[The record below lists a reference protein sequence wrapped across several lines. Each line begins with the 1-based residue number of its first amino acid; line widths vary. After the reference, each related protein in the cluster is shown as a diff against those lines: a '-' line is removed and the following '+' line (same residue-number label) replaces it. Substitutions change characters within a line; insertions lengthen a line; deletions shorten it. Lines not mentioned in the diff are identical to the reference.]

1 MSNATWRPQPVA
13 IPDVPD
19 SDDESFLSA
28 SESLSR
34 RTTFSS
40 EAATS
45 PRPDLD
51 SPALRSTTTRPANSA
66 SHTPQPSPLPQTTT
80 TTTAINVMDPLN
92 MKPLQG
98 SLPHPP
104 SPSPSSTS
112 KQPQPHTAIDE
123 KYWIKDM
130 DTGKVYVLTDN
141 DTNNNN
147 KEGEGEGVDISFGI
161 QGQQDKDKE
170 KKDAHNTSNTTS
182 NNTSGSGFN
191 IVGGI
196 PLSARSSSS
205 SLSLPGNSNN
215 ALSSARRSGM
225 IRDLSSGREMT
236 LDEFGGILG
245 YTTTILIGGGDNER
259 GGGGDVHHIAPS
271 STANGSQQEEGLK
284 GDKGGSDWAQK
295 SRAAWGASASWVKG
309 RTQTLVQR
317 MNSTGAGGPLQSSSS
332 SGGRGGVSQWLA
344 SSSAAAA
351 GGGGVLDGHQPPPPH
366 QPNLAQPSSTSFLHN
381 NSSSQQHV
389 YKEDGQGARVKVTT
403 KQKQSKE
410 FSDLRLVQTV
420 AAHQGVVWTMKFSPS
435 GRYLASAGQDGIV
448 RVWEVNRHRSG
459 TSGRDG
465 GKDQQHEEERG
476 SNTMTSD
483 SSATEATVA
492 STGADTNLAVIFGKP
507 HRTYSGHKQDV
518 LDLAWSNSH
527 FLLSASMD
535 KTVRLWHVSMDDCL
549 RIFKHTDFVTAIDFH
564 PLDDKLFISGS
575 IDGKMRL
582 WNIPEQ
588 RVVSWQDVHEM
599 VTAVSYSPDGRK
611 AVVGTMRG
619 RCRFYGVDKNSL
631 EYEAQL
637 DVKNARGQHSR
648 GKKITG
654 LQFFNSHTGGG
665 GVSSTGGGVRKP
677 GSSGTTTASAATS
690 SNSGR
695 PGPLLITSNDSR
707 IRLYEGYT
715 LKYKYKGH
723 TNKNTQIRASFSP
736 GGDYVVCGSDDGW
749 VYLWNTFGSHNNNSS
764 SSNTGGGSTT
774 TSGAHNIQEREKV
787 GAYECF
793 FANGDTVTVAV
804 FAPCAAHRSIVD
816 STVSSEIQPVV
827 VGGGGGGQSY
837 NKEASGGNRGA
848 RGQVIV
854 TAGYTGE
861 LRIYENVG
869 QLQHSIN
876 MKN

>member
-1 MSNATWRPQPVA
+1 
-13 IPDVPD
+13 
-19 SDDESFLSA
+19 
-28 SESLSR
+28 
-34 RTTFSS
+34 
-40 EAATS
+40 
-45 PRPDLD
+45 
-51 SPALRSTTTRPANSA
+51 
-66 SHTPQPSPLPQTTT
+66 
-80 TTTAINVMDPLN
+80 MDPLN

-141 DTNNNN
+141 NNNN
-147 KEGEGEGVDISFGI
+147 NNEEEGEGVDNTDR
-161 QGQQDKDKE
+161 QHQQQQDRDKE
-170 KKDAHNTSNTTS
+170 KEDDHMMSHSTNN
-182 NNTSGSGFN
+182 NNTSRGSGFN
-191 IVGGI
+191 IVGGV

-205 SLSLPGNSNN
+205 LSLSGTN
-215 ALSSARRSGM
+215 ALSSSKRSGM
-225 IRDLSSGREMT
+225 IRDLSSGKEMT
-236 LDEFGGILG
+236 LDEFGDILG
-245 YTTTILIGGGDNER
+245 YTTTTLIGGG
-259 GGGGDVHHIAPS
+259 GGGGGKDRGGDEHHKAPS
-271 STANGSQQEEGLK
+271 SNIHNSQQEEGVK
-284 GDKGGSDWAQK
+284 GIKGGSDWAQK
-295 SRAAWGASASWVKG
+295 SRAAWGASASWLKG

-317 MNSTGAGGPLQSSSS
+317 MNSTDGGGGGPLQSSTS
-332 SGGRGGVSQWLA
+332 SGGGGGVSQWLA
-344 SSSAAAA
+344 SSSEAAA
-351 GGGGVLDGHQPPPPH
+351 GGGGGGGRDGQPPPPQQQ
-366 QPNLAQPSSTSFLHN
+366 QPNLAWPSSTSFLHN

-389 YKEDGQGARVKVTT
+389 YKEDGQGARVKVVT

-435 GRYLASAGQDGIV
+435 GRYLASAGQDGVV
-448 RVWEVNRHRSG
+448 RVWEVNRHRSVR
-459 TSGRDG
+459 SGG
-465 GKDQQHEEERG
+465 GAGKEQQHEEERG
-476 SNTMTSD
+476 SNTMTTNST
-483 SSATEATVA
+483 ATEATVA
-492 STGADTNLAVIFGKP
+492 ATGADTNLAVIFGKP

-665 GVSSTGGGVRKP
+665 GGIRKP
-677 GSSGTTTASAATS
+677 GSSGTTTASSSASAAI
-690 SNSGR
+690 NSGR

-749 VYLWNTFGSHNNNSS
+749 VYLWNTFGSHNNNNNNSGS
-764 SSNTGGGSTT
+764 SSNTGGGTTSAATT
-774 TSGAHNIQEREKV
+774 TSGAYNIQEREKV

-816 STVSSEIQPVV
+816 GTVKSEIQPVV
-827 VGGGGGGQSY
+827 GGGGQSH
-837 NKEASGGNRGA
+837 NKEACDGNRGA